1 MSHKHDVNTYMA
13 IRWYVNTIENLAI
26 STYAGYP
33 GRKDDIMSYLKC
45 AAKSLELLSRGP
57 ATPPLAGGSREA
69 TRAPEATGSGNREAA
84 SEGGNYQTLA
94 MRGGGIEPDNDCPW
108 QTCKDGACRPSCTI
122 SPK

>member
-1 MSHKHDVNTYMA
+1 MPGKHDVNTYMA

-33 GRKDDIMSYLKC
+33 ARKDDIMSYLKNT
-45 AAKSLELLSRGP
+45 AMSLELLSKGP
-57 ATPPLAGGSREA
+57 ARPPLAKSATPATSASQIRAIEIAPGS
-69 TRAPEATGSGNREAA
+69 TR
-84 SEGGNYQTLA
+84 
-94 MRGGGIEPDNDCPW
+94 EPDTDCPW